1 MTFHLILVLANKRAI
16 INEVTQIW
24 EFFNPPTPSVRH
36 SSLRP
41 CCLKICYPLPLFVLK
56 SFFWGIKPSTNIW
69 VKTKKTRFFPKFHS
83 KIVTFL
89 HFFWFF
95 AQKTRKMSILTS
107 VWGAQNPETG
117 PNIPN
122 WILIFSFV
130 KSWSRFSTCLVLSK
144 FKFSLQILLC
154 FLSYGWLKNS

>member
-1 MTFHLILVLANKRAI
+1 MTFHLILVLANKRAF

-24 EFFNPPTPSVRH
+24 NFLNPPTPSVRH
-36 SSLRP
+36 SCLRP

-56 SFFWGIKPSTNIW
+56 SFFGGMKPSTNIW
-69 VKTKKTRFFPKFHS
+69 VKTKKTRFHS

-89 HFFWFF
+89 HVLGFLH
-95 AQKTRKMSILTS
+95 KKCGKLSILTS

>member
-1 MTFHLILVLANKRAI
+1 MTFHLILVLANKRAF

-24 EFFNPPTPSVRH
+24 KFFNPPTPSVRH

-89 HFFWFF
+89 HFFGFLHKKRGKWVFWPVFEVRRTQKLVQKYQIGFWFF
-95 AQKTRKMSILTS
+95 LLLNLEVGFPPALSC
-107 VWGAQNPETG
+107 QNL
-117 PNIPN
+117 N
-122 WILIFSFV
+122 FHY
-130 KSWSRFSTCLVLSK
+130 KYYCA
-144 FKFSLQILLC
+144 
-154 FLSYGWLKNS
+154 SYLMDD